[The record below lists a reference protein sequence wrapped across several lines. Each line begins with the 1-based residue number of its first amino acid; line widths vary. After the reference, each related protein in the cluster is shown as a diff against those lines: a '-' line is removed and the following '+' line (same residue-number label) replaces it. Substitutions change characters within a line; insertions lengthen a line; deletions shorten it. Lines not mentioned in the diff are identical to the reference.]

1 MFLVVL
7 QLLHGEV
14 ALLAGEPPRTRVD
27 HLVDIEVGLVEE
39 GLAAEVTGELVGAG
53 LVRGEELLRR
63 EGQAAVDAADHL
75 LRLCWLPMTDMV
87 LVRRQ
92 LCECLTAS
100 RAAESNIA
108 PFAPP
113 PPCPGDHAVLLGQ
126 VVLPH
131 LCMLGLN
138 VVIQALD
145 ACECAAAVLACDVLC
160 VQLQPLHSGRV
171 LGLHVLEQTLV
182 ANEGA

>member
-27 HLVDIEVGLVEE
+27 HLVDVEVGLVEE

-87 LVRRQ
+87 LVR
-92 LCECLTAS
+92 
-100 RAAESNIA
+100 
-108 PFAPP
+108 
-113 PPCPGDHAVLLGQ
+113 
-126 VVLPH
+126 
-131 LCMLGLN
+131 
-138 VVIQALD
+138 
-145 ACECAAAVLACDVLC
+145 
-160 VQLQPLHSGRV
+160 
-171 LGLHVLEQTLV
+171 
-182 ANEGA
+182 